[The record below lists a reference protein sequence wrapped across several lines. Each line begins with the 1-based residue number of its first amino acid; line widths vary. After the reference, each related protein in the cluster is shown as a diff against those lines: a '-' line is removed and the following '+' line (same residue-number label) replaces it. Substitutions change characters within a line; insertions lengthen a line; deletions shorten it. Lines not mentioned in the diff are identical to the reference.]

1 MTSSFLRVVLCR
13 RHRFVCVVARGVR
26 PRERSEHDRRA
37 VGYFFLPSKVCDHTV
52 FLSGSHTHTH
62 THTHTPTYNGF
73 FGSVSGS
80 QRRGRGAR
88 MRTARVVGGWPP
100 VAVRDSRAAILDFCV
115 ADVTSSLFTSHYLNK
130 LICWEYCIT
139 RTSSGLPPPLSTSPV
154 KE

>member
-1 MTSSFLRVVLCR
+1 MSTSSIRVCGCAR
-13 RHRFVCVVARGVR
+13 RPAERTFGTRPSCGRLFFPSVESVR
-26 PRERSEHDRRA
+26 PHGVPQRI
-37 VGYFFLPSKVCDHTV
+37 
-52 FLSGSHTHTH
+52 THTY
-62 THTHTPTYNGF
+62 TYTHTPTYNGF